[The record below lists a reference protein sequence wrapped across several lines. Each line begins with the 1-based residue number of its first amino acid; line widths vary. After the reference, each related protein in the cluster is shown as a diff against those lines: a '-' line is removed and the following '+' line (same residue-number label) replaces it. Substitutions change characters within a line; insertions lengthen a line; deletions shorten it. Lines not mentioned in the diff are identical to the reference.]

1 MSLLSNQR
9 GKHPVVPEKRLA
21 LGITI
26 RLLVVFVAASVTLS
40 AQTERFEGRLATVPI
55 DRITAPTTT
64 GQGEAKATL
73 TGNELKL
80 QATFE
85 GLSSP
90 ATVAHVHH
98 APPGRRGPV
107 VFTVDIPNGT
117 EGDTE
122 DSITLD
128 DVQRRTL
135 REGHY
140 YFQIHTENN
149 SGGEI
154 RGWLLPQQ

>member
-1 MSLLSNQR
+1 MFLLSNQW
-9 GKHPVVPEKRLA
+9 GNHPGVPEARLA
-21 LGITI
+21 LDITA
-26 RLLVVFVAASVTLS
+26 RLLVLFVAASTILF

-73 TGNELKL
+73 NGNELTL

-107 VFTVDIPNGT
+107 AFTVDVPHGT
-117 EGDTE
+117 EGEIE

-128 DVQRRTL
+128 AGQRRTL